1 MLGGLALPPSA
12 PWAQRWQQVGRAAV
26 AGAAGVG
33 ELRVPALQRGQP
45 LSKRDVVCVITPAER
60 CLFAPC

>member
-1 MLGGLALPPSA
+1 MLGELALPPSA
-12 PWAQRWQQVGRAAV
+12 PWAQRWQRVGRAAV

-33 ELRVPALQRGQP
+33 ELRVPALRRGQP